1 MNKWSCFAVLFLLTS
16 SVSADEKVRG
26 HIMPFSWEELS
37 DPIKF
42 SDNCSAVSVVE
53 WKPTSKL
60 PNGSYPSDQSSEI
73 MNKVCNLAHQKFV
86 SFVKSRGYNTN
97 NIPQL
102 HVEISLLPA
111 HLNLGGTDYRN
122 LNDIEYRFSQRSK
135 SFDMYGVA
143 IPIWG
148 YYQRNTH
155 HIYIRNDV
163 LTEKKQKNSEFTFHF
178 AHELFHALSYEN
190 GVYSQHNGDIE
201 AREELLANI
210 FASSLGI

>member
-1 MNKWSCFAVLFLLTS
+1 MTKWASFGFLFFLAS
-16 SVSADEKVRG
+16 SAAADEKVRG
-26 HIMPFSWEELS
+26 HMLPFPSEELS
-37 DPIKF
+37 NPIKF
-42 SDNCSAVSVVE
+42 TDNCASVSIVE
-53 WKPTSKL
+53 WKPTTKL
-60 PNGSYPSDQSSEI
+60 PNGSYPSTESSEI
-73 MNKVCNLAHQKFV
+73 MNKICNLAHKKFV
-86 SFVKSRGYNTN
+86 SFVRARGYNTN

-102 HVEISLLPA
+102 HAEISLLPG

-122 LNDIEYRFSQRSK
+122 LNDIDYRFFQRSK
-135 SFDMYGVA
+135 SFDMNGYA

-148 YYQRNTH
+148 YYQRAAH

-163 LTEKKQKNSEFTFHF
+163 LTEKKQKNNEFAFHY

-190 GVYSQHNGDIE
+190 GVYSQHTGDPD